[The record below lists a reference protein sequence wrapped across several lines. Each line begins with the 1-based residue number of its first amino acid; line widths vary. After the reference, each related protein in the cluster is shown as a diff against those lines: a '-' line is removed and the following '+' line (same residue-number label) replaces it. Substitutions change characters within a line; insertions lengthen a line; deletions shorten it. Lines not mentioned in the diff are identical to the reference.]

1 MVCLWAAPVQG
12 RDVLT
17 LESTYLG
24 EGMFRYRIHT
34 SDDPFFNY
42 LDVLGL
48 GIDGVTATNLGVNPP
63 RWSSNLQPASV
74 SWNFDAQTAG
84 SQVRP
89 YTATFTMQSGF
100 TNFRRSTLGATLI
113 MSLGTVGAYHGQPE
127 ALDVTGL
134 WNADVLVPCAPG
146 DADGSSTNLL
156 AVGPFEWVADIR
168 IVELLRQGD
177 SVMGVKYDYAET
189 NTVRLEASRDMLSWT
204 NVAYIYGGRPTTSWT
219 NNTSLNAYG
228 NFFRLRLVAEGHAS
242 SVPPLSAAAG
252 FNAAS
257 SGASDSSGRILS
269 CVPSGKSVTVRFQAV
284 PGRRYRVSSMDGTFN
299 VREQR
304 EVITTSDTETVSLP
318 LSEGTAVCLFQVSE
332 IN

>member
-12 RDVLT
+12 RDVQT

-34 SDDPFFNY
+34 FDDPFFNY
-42 LDVLGL
+42 LYVFSF
-48 GIDGVTATNLGVNPP
+48 GIHGVTATNLGVNPP
-63 RWSSNLQPASV
+63 HWSSNLQP
-74 SWNFDAQTAG
+74 TAVLWDFVG
-84 SQVRP
+84 QPAGNQVRP
-89 YTATFTMQSGF
+89 YTATFTMQSSL
-100 TNFRRSTLGATLI
+100 TNFRRKDLGAFVTMEL
-113 MSLGTVGAYHGQPE
+113 STVGAYHGHTE
-127 ALDVTGL
+127 AFSGGGY
-134 WNADVLVPCAPG
+134 WNADVLVPCAPE

-156 AVGPFEWVADIR
+156 AVGPFGGPADIR

-219 NNTSLNAYG
+219 NSTPLNAYG
-228 NFFRLRLVAEGHAS
+228 NYFRLRLVAEGHAP

-269 CVPSGKSVTVRFQAV
+269 CVPSRNSVTVRFQAV
-284 PGRRYRVSSMDGTFN
+284 PGRRYKVSSMDGAFN

-304 EVITTSDTETVSLP
+304 EVIAASDTESVSLP
-318 LSEGTAVCLFQVSE
+318 VADGTVACLVQVSE
-332 IN
+332 IK